1 MTGQQ
6 TGRAA
11 LLAIALAA
19 TAATASDTAYGQA
32 APASSTPPSSTSQG
46 VRAPSFATPGVV
58 SPNAAP
64 AAAKTRPPAITVTPV
79 DRDQPAFYQADQGE
93 YDRDSGIAT
102 LTGHVEFW
110 QNDRVLLADRVTYD
124 RNSNIAAAYGHV
136 VLMEPGGQTVFSDYA
151 ELSGGLKDGVMSGMR
166 ALLPEGGR
174 LVANGARRTD
184 ANINELSRVVYS
196 TCDLC
201 VDDPSQ
207 PPLWQIRAAEAV
219 QDRENKRMEYRDAVV
234 DFFGVPVAWFPYL
247 THPDPTERRAS
258 GFLAP
263 TIGYSKHLGGYFG
276 LPYYWALDAQSDL
289 QIEPLL
295 GTSNGPAVD
304 LNYRRRFNNGSIN
317 IDTSIANDNSDLG
330 GHLFAKGQFAID
342 DVWRWGFDIN
352 RATSST
358 YLRDFKVHNWSDIL
372 TSSVYLEGFG
382 QGAYTRLDARAYQGL
397 TDGTTSSE
405 IPSVLPRYTYSLIS
419 PVPTLG
425 GRVAMDFDAFNVL
438 RTVGTNTQ
446 RVHLSAGW
454 DRPFI
459 GPVGDVWKT
468 TLHFDS
474 AIYQAQQF
482 DDQPNYGRIGNVS
495 AAQAMP
501 TGAVELR
508 WPLTRSSGEGY
519 QVLEPILQLIAAP
532 RGSNYVRG
540 VTTIPNEDSLDLDF
554 TDANLFALNR
564 YPGIDRLEGG
574 MRANVGLHG
583 AWHFASA
590 GVLDAQI
597 GQAYR
602 ANVDPSLGQ
611 GSGLEN
617 RVSDIVGHVSYTPN
631 QYFDVTTRER
641 VDHSSGQIR
650 FADAI
655 ASVGADLLRVN
666 AGYIYTFN
674 NPYLLYDS
682 VTPPPSL
689 TSPRDEVSL
698 GVSTKQERW
707 RFSANARQDV
717 RTRQMVAVGLGAA
730 YEDECFIFDA
740 TAFRRYTSINGDHGA
755 TTILF
760 QVTLKTVGEFGF
772 NAH

>member
-1 MTGQQ
+1 MSTRS
-6 TGRAA
+6 TPPAA
-11 LLAIALAA
+11 WLAIAVLLAA
-19 TAATASDTAYGQA
+19 LYPSRLAHGQG
-32 APASSTPPSSTSQG
+32 APAPATPG

-58 SPNAAP
+58 PPSRVPAGGKTAP
-64 AAAKTRPPAITVTPV
+64 PSLVTAPV

-93 YDRDSGIAT
+93 YDRVSGIVT
-102 LTGHVEFW
+102 LSGHVEFW

-124 RNSNIAAAYGHV
+124 RTSNVAAASGHV
-136 VLMEPGGQTVFSDYA
+136 VLMEPGGQTLFSDYA
-151 ELSGGLKDGVMSGMR
+151 ELSGGLKDGVMAGMR

-174 LVANGARRTD
+174 MVANGARRTD

-201 VDDPSQ
+201 ADDPTQ
-207 PPLWQIRAAEAV
+207 APLWQIRATEAV
-219 QDRENKRMEYRDAVV
+219 QDRDNKRMEYRDAVV
-234 DFFGVPVAWFPYL
+234 DFFGVPIAWFPYL

-258 GFLAP
+258 GLLAP
-263 TIGYSKHLGGYFG
+263 TIGYSKHLGAYVG
-276 LPYYWALDAQSDL
+276 LPYYWAIDAQSDL
-289 QIEPLL
+289 QVEPLV
-295 GTSNGPAVD
+295 GSNNGPAVD
-304 LNYRRRFNNGSIN
+304 LAYRRRFNSGFLS
-317 IDTSIANDNSDLG
+317 IDTSLANDRSDLG
-330 GHLFAKGQFAID
+330 GHLFAKGQFSID

-352 RATSST
+352 RASSST

-397 TDGTTSSE
+397 TGSTTSSE
-405 IPSVLPRYTYSLIS
+405 IPSVLPRYTYSLMT

-425 GRVAMDFDAFNVL
+425 GRVAVDFDAFNVL

-459 GPVGDVWKT
+459 GAAGDVWKT
-468 TLHFDS
+468 TLHVDS
-474 AIYQAQQF
+474 AVYQAQRF
-482 DDQPNYGRIGNVS
+482 DDQPNYGLRSNVS
-495 AAQAMP
+495 AGQAMP
-501 TGAVELR
+501 TAAVELR
-508 WPLTRSSGEGY
+508 WPLTRAVGDGY
-519 QVLEPILQLIAAP
+519 QLLEPIAQVIAAP
-532 RGSNYVRG
+532 RGSAYARG
-540 VTTIPNEDSLDLDF
+540 VTLIPNEDSLDLDF
-554 TDANLFALNR
+554 TDATLFALNR
-564 YPGIDRLEGG
+564 YPGVDRLEGG
-574 MRANVGLHG
+574 MRANLALHG
-583 AWHFASA
+583 AWHFPTA
-590 GVLDAQI
+590 GVVDAQI

-602 ANVDPSLGQ
+602 AVPDPGLGQ
-611 GSGLEN
+611 GSGLAN
-617 RVSDIVGHVSYTPN
+617 TVSDVVGHVSYTPN
-631 QYFDVTTRER
+631 AFFDLTTRER
-641 VDHSSGQIR
+641 FDHRSGQIR

-655 ASVGADLLRVN
+655 ASTGGDPLRVN

-682 VTPPPSL
+682 ATPPPAL
-689 TSPRDEVSL
+689 ASPRNEVSL
-698 GVSTKQERW
+698 GVSTKQARW
-707 RFSANARQDV
+707 QFSANARQDV

-730 YEDECFIFDA
+730 YEDECFTFDA